1 VAEQREDV
9 MGRHHDD
16 GLFDDVADEPVEVE
30 PRRPRLWLLP
40 LVVAV
45 VFTAVLGALMVQIN
59 ELGERVRQAESDRTI
74 LSEQVERMGGVPLV
88 SPSAG
93 PPGERGDVGPA
104 GRPPTAAEIGAAVA
118 AYLRA
123 NPPSG
128 GRPPSDAEIAA
139 AVSSYLRE
147 HPAPAG
153 PRGEKGEPGE
163 AVTGPPGPQGEAG
176 KDGVDGE
183 DGQDSTVP
191 GPQGEPGPA
200 GPPPAGWTFTHE
212 GVTYTCGPASP
223 GSTTYT
229 CNPEG

>member
-93 PPGERGDVGPA
+93 PPGERGD
-104 GRPPTAAEIGAAVA
+104 
-118 AYLRA
+118 
-123 NPPSG
+123 
-128 GRPPSDAEIAA
+128 
-139 AVSSYLRE
+139 
-147 HPAPAG
+147 AG
-153 PRGEKGEPGE
+153 PRGFQGPPGPSGPPGPRGAAGQPGRDG
-163 AVTGPPGPQGEAG
+163 AVGPTGPPGMQGPQGEAG
-176 KDGVDGE
+176 ARGE
-183 DGQDSTVP
+183 PGETVTGP
-191 GPQGEPGPA
+191 PGASGPPGERGPQGEAGPRGEA